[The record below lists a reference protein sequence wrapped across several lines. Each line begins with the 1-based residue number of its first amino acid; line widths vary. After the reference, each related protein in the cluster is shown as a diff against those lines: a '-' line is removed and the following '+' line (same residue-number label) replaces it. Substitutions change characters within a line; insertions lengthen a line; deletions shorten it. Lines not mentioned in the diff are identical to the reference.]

1 MFITQEKAPAR
12 VWRLLLIQL
21 INFVWEVI
29 TQKQGEIRTLLHWV
43 KVQKAKLLPDCISV
57 SLYLFLQDLRR
68 S

>member
-1 MFITQEKAPAR
+1 MTREKAPAQ
-12 VWRLLLIQL
+12 VWRLLLIQV

-29 TQKQGEIRTLLHWV
+29 TQKQGEIRIQLHWV
-43 KVQKAKLLPDCISV
+43 TVRKAKLLPDCISL

>member
-1 MFITQEKAPAR
+1 MTGEKAPAQ

-29 TQKQGEIRTLLHWV
+29 TQKQGEIRIQLHWV
-43 KVQKAKLLPDCISV
+43 KVRKAKLLPGCISL

>member
-1 MFITQEKAPAR
+1 MTREKAPAK
-12 VWRLLLIQL
+12 VWCLLLIQL

-29 TQKQGEIRTLLHWV
+29 TQKQGEIRTQLHWV
-43 KVQKAKLLPDCISV
+43 KVRKAKLLPDCISL